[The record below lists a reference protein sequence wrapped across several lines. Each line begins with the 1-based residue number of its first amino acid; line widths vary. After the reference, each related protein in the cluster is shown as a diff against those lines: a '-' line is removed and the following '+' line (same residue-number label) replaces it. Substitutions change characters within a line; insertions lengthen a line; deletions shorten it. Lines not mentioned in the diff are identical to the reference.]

1 MKRLCK
7 ITAVTLVTAFIF
19 ILACFPASAASYV
32 TGPYLDDPAMVPPVA
47 QSDFDSK
54 ICIFFPEGVMDS
66 VYMGKY
72 YLIVNAEYCRVGY
85 YIENNTAH
93 YYFEFNTDTYD
104 QCYVF
109 YSSLAPWAADDGY
122 SGYNYKL
129 INCTYDT
136 TLMAYGGY
144 YEFYTCPVSDMIVG
158 KSLAVYD
165 TYLVNDTFWTE
176 DFADNVNYNWRP
188 TASGRVHNYPVPLI
202 TDNKSFF
209 GYEDEIDDNKLMN
222 ILENNNK
229 IMVEGFSRVDAAIG
243 EAADRVEGAIT
254 NAANQIQQAIT
265 NAAGEIIN
273 AGSDMPTLDTN
284 NDWMNDSLTKVNEWL
299 SSLEEFDKQMDDA
312 EAENAENMANAK
324 TFLASFFAKIPK
336 GIIAALLLVLVTLVG
351 IKVVGR

>member
-1 MKRLCK
+1 MNRASK
-7 ITAVTLVTAFIF
+7 IIAVTLVTAFLF

-32 TGPYLDDPAMVPPVA
+32 TGPYLDDPAMVPPLS
-47 QSDFDSK
+47 QDNFDDY
-54 ICIFFPEGVMDS
+54 ICIFFPEGVADS

-72 YLIVNAEYCRVGY
+72 YIFSYVDYLRVGY
-85 YIENNTAH
+85 YIENNTVH
-93 YYFEFNTDTYD
+93 YYFEFNSGVNDNI
-104 QCYVF
+104 VF
-109 YSSLAPWAADDGY
+109 LSSTLVSWASD
-122 SGYNYKL
+122 SKL
-129 INCTYDT
+129 NTSMKTLSCSLDT

-144 YEFYTCPVSDMIVG
+144 YEFYTCPVDEMIVG

-165 TYLVNDTFWTE
+165 TYVINDTFWVD

-188 TASGRVHNYPVPLI
+188 TASGRLHNYPVPLI
-202 TDNKSFF
+202 TDNKTFF
-209 GYEDEIDDNKLMN
+209 GYEDEINDNKLMN

-284 NDWMNDSLTKVNEWL
+284 NDWMNDSLTKVNEWVSQL
-299 SSLEEFDKQMDDA
+299 EAFEQQMNAAQEENSS
-312 EAENAENMANAK
+312 NMAQAK
-324 TFLASFFAKIPK
+324 TFLNGFFEVVP
-336 GIIAALLLVLVTLVG
+336 GGVIAALTLFLVMIVVV
-351 IKVVGR
+351 KVVGR